1 MQKVVG
7 CPPGAT
13 AAAAAAAVAAH
24 QFNIAKSLA
33 DFTEQ

>member
-13 AAAAAAAVAAH
+13 AAAAAAAAH
-24 QFNIAKSLA
+24 QFIIAKSLA
-33 DFTEQ
+33 DFAEQ